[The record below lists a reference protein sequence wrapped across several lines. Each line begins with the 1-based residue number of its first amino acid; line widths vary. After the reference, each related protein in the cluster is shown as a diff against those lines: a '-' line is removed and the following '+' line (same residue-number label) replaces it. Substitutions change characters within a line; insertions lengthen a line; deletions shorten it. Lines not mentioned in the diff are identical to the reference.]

1 MLDNHVSVKQL
12 KSIRNLKECN
22 ILIICILKCT
32 RLSKKAHAAFNQGRG
47 FVGEGVGL
55 VGISSDGF
63 YNIRYRHIDHILTF
77 HMSGDTW
84 PSAFYFFRPLW
95 ETARYRL
102 NYCLKRPLNP
112 NQPADDV
119 HRLRVIT
126 PLAFITALCF
136 FVILTKKPY
145 PLCNFKT
152 AKDITQ
158 NLVQMKSIIRQFA

>member
-12 KSIRNLKECN
+12 MSIRNLKECN

-32 RLSKKAHAAFNQGRG
+32 RLSKKAHAAFDQGRG
-47 FVGEGVGL
+47 FMGDGVGL

-63 YNIRYRHIDHILTF
+63 YNIRYRHIHHILTF

-84 PSAFYFFRPLW
+84 PSAFYFFRPFW

-102 NYCLKRPLNP
+102 NYCLKRLLNP

-126 PLAFITALCF
+126 PPAFITELCF
-136 FVILTKKPY
+136 FVILTKNHIRFVTLKPRKI
-145 PLCNFKT
+145 LHKT
-152 AKDITQ
+152 CYK
-158 NLVQMKSIIRQFA
+158 